1 VLCWSQILLKG
12 KCGFISD
19 SQLDWSLHFPCLLE
33 FALRGLSGAGRGREQ
48 EQLKAA
54 QVERALESKG
64 TTGREAGLISLLQ
77 AFGVGEGA

>member
-1 VLCWSQILLKG
+1 MFCWSPILLNG

-19 SQLDWSLHFPCLLE
+19 SQLEGSLHFPCPLE
-33 FALRGLSGAGRGREQ
+33 FALRGLSGAVRGRER

-64 TTGREAGLISLLQ
+64 LLLVKKQ
-77 AFGVGEGA
+77 G